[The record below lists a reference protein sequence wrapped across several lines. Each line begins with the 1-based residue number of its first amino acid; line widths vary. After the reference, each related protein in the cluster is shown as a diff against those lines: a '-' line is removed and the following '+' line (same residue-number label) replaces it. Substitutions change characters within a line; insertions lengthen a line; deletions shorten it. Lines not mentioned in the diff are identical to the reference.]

1 VKLRNSIRTLAAA
14 ALIAL
19 AQGAPAQEPPEAVYA
34 KFHRALAAGNLDEM
48 LKYAPAA
55 RRAELAGMPAAQK
68 QATVEFMARLAPKN
82 HAITGKQV
90 SPDGNRATLRA
101 TGTGTALLNSKP
113 ETQYGTIAMVKE
125 GGEWK
130 VDQTSWDNNPKAQAA
145 PPVAAPVPAASPAAA
160 SPAASGTAA
169 RAATPTTPAPRS
181 AESKRRAETRNPDCV
196 IKPVM
201 TDEDRAK
208 CR

>member
-1 VKLRNSIRTLAAA
+1 MKLRNSIRTLAAA

-101 TGTGTALLNSKP
+101 TGTGTALLSGKP
-113 ETQYGTIAMVKE
+113 ETQYGTIAMLKE

-145 PPVAAPVPAASPAAA
+145 PPAAAPAATPAAA
-160 SPAASGTAA
+160 GTAA
-169 RAATPTTPAPRS
+169 RAATPTAPAPRS

>member
-14 ALIAL
+14 ALFAL

-145 PPVAAPVPAASPAAA
+145 TVPA
-160 SPAASGTAA
+160 
-169 RAATPTTPAPRS
+169 PAPRS